1 MFTVEFEKDS
11 TVITTL
17 DQQDKYE
24 DVEVILADDGSV
36 YMRQYEETLDEYQVL
51 YMSYQQLL
59 DIFAS
64 MQQTEGAYYAITE
77 NRYD

>member
-1 MFTVEFEKDS
+1 MFTVEFESDS

-17 DQQDKYE
+17 DQNDKYE
-24 DVEVILADDGSV
+24 DVELILGDDGSV
-36 YMRQYEETLDEYQVL
+36 YLRQYEEALNEYQVI

-77 NRYD
+77 RNND

>member
-1 MFTVEFEKDS
+1 MFTVEFEKDA

-17 DQQDKYE
+17 DQKDKYQ

-36 YMRQYEETLDEYQVL
+36 YLRQYEEALNEYQVI

-64 MQQTEGAYYAITE
+64 MQQTEGAYYTLQ
-77 NRYD
+77 RK

>member
-17 DQQDKYE
+17 DQKDKYQ

-36 YMRQYEETLDEYQVL
+36 YLRQYEEALNEYQVI

-64 MQQTEGAYYAITE
+64 MQQTEGAYYTLQ
-77 NRYD
+77 RK

>member
-11 TVITTL
+11 TIITTL
-17 DQQDKYE
+17 DQKDKYQ

-36 YMRQYEETLDEYQVL
+36 YLRQYEESLNEYQVI

-64 MQQTEGAYYAITE
+64 MQQTEGAYYTLQ
-77 NRYD
+77 RK